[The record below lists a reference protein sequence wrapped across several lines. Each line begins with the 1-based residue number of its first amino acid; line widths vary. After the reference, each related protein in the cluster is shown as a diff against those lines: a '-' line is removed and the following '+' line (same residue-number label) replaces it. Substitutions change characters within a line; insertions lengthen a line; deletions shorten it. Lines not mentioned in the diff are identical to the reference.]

1 MSLEAVFVIVG
12 VLATVI
18 GVAALTDR
26 LSAGT
31 RAPTSSPRVSSRSR
45 PNQLL
50 RIERIVQRSAESGV
64 AAHTQLRP
72 VLQEIARARLARR
85 GLRLD
90 RDREP
95 ARRLL
100 RAETWELIRPDRAP
114 PEREGP
120 GIAPRELETVLEDLE
135 AL

>member
-1 MSLEAVFVIVG
+1 VSLEAVFVIVG

-26 LSAGT
+26 LSAAA
-31 RAPTSSPRVSSRSR
+31 RAPTLSPRVSSRSR

-50 RIERIVQRSAESGV
+50 RIERIVERSAESGV

-72 VLQEIARARLARR
+72 VLLEIARARLARR

-100 RAETWELIRPDRAP
+100 CAETWELIRPDRPP
-114 PEREGP
+114 PERDGP

>member
-1 MSLEAVFVIVG
+1 VSLEAGVVVVG

-26 LSAGT
+26 LSAGA
-31 RAPTSSPRVSSRSR
+31 RAPASSPRAGGRSR

-50 RIERIVQRSAESGV
+50 RIERIVERSAESG
-64 AAHTQLRP
+64 AAVHTQLRP
-72 VLQEIARARLARR
+72 VLLEIVCTRLARR
-85 GLRLD
+85 GLLLD
-90 RDREP
+90 HDSEH

-100 RAETWELIRPDRAP
+100 HAATWELIRPDRAP
-114 PEREGP
+114 PQRDGP
-120 GIAPRELETVLEDLE
+120 GIAPRALETVLEDLE

>member
-1 MSLEAVFVIVG
+1 

-18 GVAALTDR
+18 GVAAFADR
-26 LSAGT
+26 LSAGA
-31 RAPTSSPRVSSRSR
+31 RAPALSPRVSSRLR

-50 RIERIVQRSAESGV
+50 RIERILERSAESGV
-64 AAHTQLRP
+64 AAHMQLRP
-72 VLQEIARARLARR
+72 VLLEIAHARLARR

-90 RDREP
+90 RDREQ

-100 RAETWELIRPDRAP
+100 RAETWELVRPDRPP
-114 PEREGP
+114 PEHDGP
-120 GIAPRELETVLEDLE
+120 GIALRELEAVLEDLE